1 MKKQRRSPHAIAI
14 ARADKGRSQYELLA
28 YGATL
33 VLFAITALALFP
45 SL

>member
-1 MKKQRRSPHAIAI
+1 MNKQRRRPRAIAI
-14 ARADKGRSQYELLA
+14 ARSDKGRSQYELLA

-33 VLFAITALALFP
+33 VLFAVTAFALFP